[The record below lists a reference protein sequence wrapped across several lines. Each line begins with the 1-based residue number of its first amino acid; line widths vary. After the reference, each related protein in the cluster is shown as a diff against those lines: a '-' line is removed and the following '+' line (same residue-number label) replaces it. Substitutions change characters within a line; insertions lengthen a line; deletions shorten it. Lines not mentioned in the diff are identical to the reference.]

1 MSKIKFVGKKD
12 KATGFVL
19 AFDGSGVVTTL
30 RSKNRDRQIE
40 GKLLVGNVKPRE
52 GKEVRING

>member
-1 MSKIKFVGKKD
+1 MRMRKRGRAI
-12 KATGFVL
+12 GFAVKL
-19 AFDGSGVVTTL
+19 VADGRGVITTL
-30 RSKNRDRQIE
+30 RSTNRDREIE